1 MLDALVTPYPPSST
15 DPKLEWW
22 TLWSFKSLEG
32 HKNLG
37 YRSHMIPL
45 YLHIIPLKIPIK
57 YPFVV
62 GFTLFY
68 PFIFTNYVFP
78 FVGLVA
84 EVFVKRTSLAKIAEC
99 GIAGSWMWLPIFW
112 TTLPGSHHVCYLD
125 FPPFLVYKYMM
136 MYAGSMFY
144 QKFLFR
150 QL

>member
-15 DPKLEWW
+15 DPKLEWC
-22 TLWSFKSLEG
+22 TLWWFKSLEG

-37 YRSHMIPL
+37 YRSDMIPL
-45 YLHIIPLKIPIK
+45 YPHIIPLKIPIK
-57 YPFVV
+57 YPCVV

-68 PFIFTNYVFP
+68 PFFPCIFTNYVFP

-84 EVFVKRTSLAKIAEC
+84 EVFVKRTSLAGVAEC
-99 GIAGSWMWLPIFW
+99 GCLFSEPHYPRFPPCV
-112 TTLPGSHHVCYLD
+112 LPGLPTIFGKC
-125 FPPFLVYKYMM
+125 MM